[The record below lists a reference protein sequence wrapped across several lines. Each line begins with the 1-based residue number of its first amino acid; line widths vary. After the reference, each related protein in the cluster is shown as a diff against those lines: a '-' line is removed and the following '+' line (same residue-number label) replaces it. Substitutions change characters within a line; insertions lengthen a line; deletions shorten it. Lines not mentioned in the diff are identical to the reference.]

1 MIWVLI
7 AILALGTVALK
18 IAGPLIAG
26 GRQPPAPLIRVI
38 GLLTPALLTSLV
50 ISSTFADDGQLTL
63 DARVVGP
70 GSRRHPARPASPVDR
85 RSGGGRGR
93 LRRAPG
99 LRLSRPGRDEQRSSW
114 SRTIALA
121 VDPISI
127 RQPL

>member
-7 AILALGTVALK
+7 ATLALGTVALK

-63 DARVVGP
+63 DARVVGLAL
-70 GSRRHPARPASPVDR
+70 GAILLV
-85 RSGGGRGR
+85 
-93 LRRAPG
+93 LRAPLIVALVVAAVACAA
-99 LRLSRPGRDEQRSSW
+99 LRAFG
-114 SRTIALA
+114 
-121 VDPISI
+121 
-127 RQPL
+127 